1 MEVLIQK
8 ENQVSRYTTTE
19 MNVKQKVSASALRHG
34 RKRKVQELMNSQKG
48 HDQGLSMKRT
58 RTPIQK
64 ETKTS
69 RGRSI
74 IPNDSSSVK
83 RCFSGESE
91 ENEADVQIR
100 KDSLIPHTKNSI
112 KTARTCGIK
121 RFYGKSKCSSS
132 KKTFVNVKN
141 DASDSDADYNEEED
155 DYDDFTLYS
164 SCRRSKPTKYKGRQ
178 AKDCRA
184 SNEKLTSKKS
194 KGDSNK
200 KETSNGKQSART
212 SYWEENQEEEELMDC
227 KQSKQND
234 VNSSPH
240 DERISRRRRTV
251 SDKNKLVENGF
262 YYGEW
267 EDEEEENEYING
279 DDEEESEYANEDDKE
294 ENEYASED
302 EVEEEDNNAGVGDEI
317 EDENVFS
324 ASVERHKLNN
334 VERNGSLKDRK
345 VETDIE
351 FIEEKKQMSF
361 VKSNPSR
368 SSSSNDTKMKRRP
381 RGSGDCNSASSGGST
396 STANNMKDKKNGK
409 ERLKCHQCKR
419 NDRKIVVPCTE
430 CKETLYC
437 VQCIKQWYPQFSE
450 EDIAELCPFCRGNC
464 NCNLCLHSN
473 FKMSNIDLTDAEKL
487 QHLHYLINSLL
498 PFLTQIREEQLEE
511 ITVEALIQGVSES
524 SITIGQTSCH
534 NDERVY
540 CNHCST
546 SIIDL
551 HRSCP
556 KCSYELCLS
565 CCREIRKNDLL
576 SQRKVD
582 FGYFDRGFD
591 YIHGGDLV
599 QDSFHENNPTS
610 RCDPVINWVAEDDG
624 ILFCAPKEMG
634 GCGDCV
640 LELKR
645 ILQKDWISTL
655 EAKAEGILNK
665 LRIDQ
670 PSILPNSFT
679 TGGKTYLKAAN
690 REESDDNYLY
700 WPASED
706 VLTGEELIRFRS
718 HWSKGEPVIVRKVL
732 EQTTGLSWEPM
743 VMWRALCEHLDPNVS
758 SKMSQVKA
766 IDCLADCEVEIST
779 RKFFKGYIEGR
790 QYVNSWPE
798 MLKLK
803 DWPPSDKFEDLLPR
817 HCDEFVSALPF
828 PVYTDPRA
836 GFLNLAVK
844 LPPSVLKPDLGP
856 KTYIA
861 YGIAEE
867 LGRGDSV
874 TKLHC
879 DMSDAVNVLTHTA
892 EVSRSDNQKLAIREL
907 KRRHRAQDESERS
920 GIFSR
925 CADELCVK
933 KDECTSSNEGEES
946 DHVVSTTKEAFKRN
960 QPSGVSVDKHTAC
973 SLRDFSPQEYAEETG
988 SALWDIF
995 RRADVPKLQEYLR
1008 KHSKEFRHT
1017 YCCPV
1022 DQVYH
1027 PIHDQTFYLTLEHKR
1042 RLKEEYGIEPWTF
1055 EQRLGEAVFIP
1066 AGCPHQVRNLKSCT
1080 KVAVDFVSP
1089 ENIKECIRLT
1099 EEFRKLPINH
1109 RARED
1114 KLEIKKMILHAMHQA
1129 VTDYEE
1135 LNDCPDNV
1143 G

>member
-1 MEVLIQK
+1 MEVLVQK
-8 ENQVSRYTTTE
+8 ENQVSRYTTKGI
-19 MNVKQKVSASALRHG
+19 NVKQKVLLG
-34 RKRKVQELMNSQKG
+34 RKRKVQELMDSEKG
-48 HDQGLSMKRT
+48 HDRGLSMKRT

-64 ETKTS
+64 EMFSAATKTS

-74 IPNDSSSVK
+74 VPKHSNSVI
-83 RCFSGESE
+83 RCFSDESE
-91 ENEADVQIR
+91 ENDADEQIR
-100 KDSLIPHTKNSI
+100 KGSLIPQKKSLI
-112 KTARTCGIK
+112 KAARNCGIK
-121 RFYGKSKCSSS
+121 SFNGKLKSSSS
-132 KKTFVNVKN
+132 KKTFANVKN
-141 DASDSDADYNEEED
+141 DASDSDADYNEGD
-155 DYDDFTLYS
+155 GDYDDFTLYS
-164 SCRRSKPTKYKGRQ
+164 SCRRSKPKKRKQ
-178 AKDCRA
+178 RKAKDCSA
-184 SNEKLTSKKS
+184 SNEKLSSKKS
-194 KGDSNK
+194 KGNSNK
-200 KETSNGKQSART
+200 KEISNEKQST
-212 SYWEENQEEEELMDC
+212 TTNNWEENQEEVELMDS

-234 VNSSPH
+234 INSSSH
-240 DERISRRRRTV
+240 DERSSRRRRTV
-251 SDKNKLVENGF
+251 SNKSKLVENGF

-267 EDEEEENEYING
+267 EDEDDEEEKEYTTEEEENEYVNE
-279 DDEEESEYANEDDKE
+279 DDEEENK
-294 ENEYASED
+294 YASVD
-302 EVEEEDNNAGVGDEI
+302 EVEEEEEEEDDDDDAGGDGDDDI
-317 EDENVFS
+317 DEDENVFS
-324 ASVERHKLNN
+324 MSVERHKLKD
-334 VERNGSLKDRK
+334 VETNGSLKNRR
-345 VETDIE
+345 VENDIG
-351 FIEEKKQMSF
+351 FTEEKKQMPL

-368 SSSSNDTKMKRRP
+368 SSSSNDTKMQRRA
-381 RGSGDCNSASSGGST
+381 RESGGCSSASSGGSA

-450 EDIAELCPFCRGNC
+450 EDVAELCPFCRGNC
-464 NCNLCLHSN
+464 NCNLCLQSN
-473 FKMSNIDLTDAEKL
+473 FKMSNIDLTDTEKL

-498 PFLTQIREEQLEE
+498 PFLTQIREEQLAE
-511 ITVEALIQGVSES
+511 IAVEVLIQGGSGS
-524 SITIGQTSCH
+524 SIEIGQTSCH
-534 NDERVY
+534 SDERVY

-551 HRSCP
+551 HRSCS
-556 KCSYELCLS
+556 KCSFELCLS
-565 CCREIRKNDLL
+565 CCCEIRKSGLL
-576 SQRKVD
+576 SQTKVD

-591 YIHGGDLV
+591 YIHGGDPV
-599 QDSFHENNPTS
+599 EDSSRENSPTS
-610 RCDPVINWVAEDDG
+610 HCDPVIIKWVAEDNG
-624 ILFCAPKEMG
+624 SLFCAPKEMG
-634 GCGDCV
+634 GCGDCL

-645 ILQKDWISTL
+645 ILPKNWISTL
-655 EAKAEGILNK
+655 EAKAKGISKELSV
-665 LRIDQ
+665 DQ
-670 PSILPNSFT
+670 PSIMSNSFV
-679 TGGKTYLKAAN
+679 TGDDRYLKAAN

-700 WPASED
+700 WPAAED
-706 VLTGEELIRFRS
+706 VLTGEELVRFRS
-718 HWSKGEPVIVRKVL
+718 HWAKGEPVIFRKVL

-779 RKFFKGYIEGR
+779 KKFFKGYIEGR

-817 HCDEFVSALPF
+817 HCDEFISALPF

-844 LPPSVLKPDLGP
+844 LPPGILKPDLGP

-892 EVSRSDNQKLAIREL
+892 EVSISDNQKLAIREL
-907 KRRHRAQDESERS
+907 KRRHRAQDERERS
-920 GIFSR
+920 ATFSR
-925 CADELCVK
+925 CDDEFCVK
-933 KDECTSSNEGEES
+933 KDECSSKEGRES
-946 DHVVSTTKEAFKRN
+946 DHVVSTTKETVESN
-960 QPSGVSVDKHTAC
+960 QPSGGSVDEQYAC
-973 SLRDFSPQEYAEETG
+973 GLDGFASEEDEEEETG

-1027 PIHDQTFYLTLEHKR
+1027 PIHDQTFYLTVDHKR
-1042 RLKEEYGIEPWTF
+1042 KLKEEYGIEPWTF

-1066 AGCPHQVRNLKSCT
+1066 AGCPHQVRNLK
-1080 KVAVDFVSP
+1080 VRFLFPFAF
-1089 ENIKECIRLT
+1089 L
-1099 EEFRKLPINH
+1099 
-1109 RARED
+1109 
-1114 KLEIKKMILHAMHQA
+1114 
-1129 VTDYEE
+1129 
-1135 LNDCPDNV
+1135 
-1143 G
+1143 

>member
-1 MEVLIQK
+1 
-8 ENQVSRYTTTE
+8 
-19 MNVKQKVSASALRHG
+19 MNVKQKVSTSALRLG
-34 RKRKVQELMNSQKG
+34 RKRKVQELMDSEKG
-48 HDQGLSMKRT
+48 HDRGSSMKRT

-64 ETKTS
+64 EIFSAATKTS

-74 IPNDSSSVK
+74 VPNHTSSVK

-91 ENEADVQIR
+91 EDEADVQIS
-100 KDSLIPHTKNSI
+100 KGSLIPQTKNSI

-121 RFYGKSKCSSS
+121 SFYGKSRCSSR
-132 KKTFVNVKN
+132 KKTFVNVKK
-141 DASDSDADYNEEED
+141 DASDSDADYNEEDD

-178 AKDCRA
+178 AKGCRA
-184 SNEKLTSKKS
+184 SNEKLSSKKS

-200 KETSNGKQSART
+200 KDISNEKLSAT
-212 SYWEENQEEEELMDC
+212 TNNWEENQEEVELMDIN
-227 KQSKQND
+227 QSKQND
-234 VNSSPH
+234 VNSSSH

-251 SDKNKLVENGF
+251 SNKNKLVENGF

-267 EDEEEENEYING
+267 EDEDDEEENEYTNE
-279 DDEEESEYANEDDKE
+279 DDEEENEYANEDE
-294 ENEYASED
+294 ENEYISED
-302 EVEEEDNNAGVGDEI
+302 GVVEEDDDAGDDDDDDI
-317 EDENVFS
+317 DEDENVFS
-324 ASVERHKLNN
+324 TSVEHHKLKDA
-334 VERNGSLKDRK
+334 ETNGSLKERR
-345 VETDIE
+345 VENDID

-368 SSSSNDTKMKRRP
+368 SSSSNDTKMLRRP
-381 RGSGDCNSASSGGST
+381 RESGDCSSASSGGST
-396 STANNMKDKKNGK
+396 STANNMKDKKNQK

-430 CKETLYC
+430 CKKTLYC
-437 VQCIKQWYPQFSE
+437 IQCIKQWYPQFSE

-473 FKMSNIDLTDAEKL
+473 FKMPNIDLTYAEKL
-487 QHLHYLINSLL
+487 QHLHYLINSLF
-498 PFLTQIREEQLEE
+498 PFLTQIREEQHEE
-511 ITVEALIQGVSES
+511 IAVEALIQGLSES
-524 SITIGQTSCH
+524 LITIRQTSCH

-565 CCREIRKNDLL
+565 CCREIRKNNLL
-576 SQRKVD
+576 TQRKVD

-591 YIHGGDLV
+591 YIHGGDPI
-599 QDSFHENNPTS
+599 QDSFRENIPT
-610 RCDPVINWVAEDDG
+610 CHCEPVIKWVAEDDG
-624 ILFCAPKEMG
+624 SLFCAPKEMG
-634 GCGDCV
+634 GCGDCL
-640 LELKR
+640 LELKH
-645 ILQKDWISTL
+645 ILQKDWISIL
-655 EAKAEGILNK
+655 EAKAKGILNK

-670 PSILPNSFT
+670 PSIMSNSFT
-679 TGGKTYLKAAN
+679 TGGKRYLKAAN

-718 HWSKGEPVIVRKVL
+718 HWARGEPVIVRKVL
-732 EQTTGLSWEPM
+732 EQATGLSWEPM
-743 VMWRALCEHLDPNVS
+743 VMWRALCEHVDPNVS

-817 HCDEFVSALPF
+817 HCDEFISALPF

-844 LPPSVLKPDLGP
+844 LPPCVLKPDLGP

-892 EVSRSDNQKLAIREL
+892 EVSRSDDQKLAIGEL
-907 KRRHRAQDESERS
+907 KRRHRAQDERERS

-925 CADELCVK
+925 CVDDFCVK
-933 KDECTSSNEGEES
+933 KDECTSSMEGEEF
-946 DHVVSTTKEAFKRN
+946 DHVVSTTKEAVKRN
-960 QPSGVSVDKHTAC
+960 QPSGVSLDKQYAC
-973 SLRDFSPQEYAEETG
+973 SLRGFASQEDAEETG

-1027 PIHDQTFYLTLEHKR
+1027 PIHDQTFYLTFEHKR

-1135 LNDCPDNV
+1135 LNDCPENV
-1143 G
+1143 R